1 MFTEVHLEKKDGK
14 FTYCKSSDE
23 ALYKKMIS
31 ETPDDAKIVAMFEI
45 ASQDGTIGQLSK
57 LHANIRQLA
66 LHLGYDFEDMK
77 TYIKHISGFV
87 TTKMIEGKKITRVKS
102 FADCSKEELSF
113 AIQSSITFGNKVN
126 CLL

>member
-45 ASQDGTIGQLSK
+45 VSQDGTIGQLSK

-87 TTKMIEGKKITRVKS
+87 TTKMIEGKEITRVKS

-113 AIQSSITFGNKVN
+113 AIQSSITFGNTVN